1 MREPSKEPRM
11 SLLSVADALAKILA
25 AIPDSVDS
33 ENVPV
38 ARAAGRT
45 LAADITAS
53 RTQPPFPASAMDGYA
68 VRAADVAQVPATLK
82 VVGISAAGHGYAQ
95 TIGPGEAVRIFTGA
109 PIPEGADAVLI
120 QENAQAQGDT
130 VTAREPVA
138 AGRFFRR
145 AGLDFSEGEI
155 LLRAGE
161 TLDARRLALAAA
173 AGHAVL
179 PLRRRPRV
187 AIIATGDELVRP
199 GEIPA
204 WDQIVASNGPALSAL
219 AAEAG
224 AEAIDLGIV
233 RDDLGALREAIGR
246 ARQAGADLVVT
257 LGGASVG
264 DHDLVRAALHEEGL
278 ELGFWRV
285 ALRPGKPL
293 MFGRLGAM
301 TVIGLPGNPVSSI
314 VCGLLFVVPAIRAL
328 LGDPRAG
335 LDRTEPAV
343 LGRDMPENDQ
353 RQDYLRARIETAPD
367 RLPVVHP
374 ENRQDSSMLSVLGS
388 SEALLVR
395 APHAPAAK
403 AGEPCRIIRLDRRIV

>member
-1 MREPSKEPRM
+1 M
-11 SLLSVADALAKILA
+11 SLLPVADALANILA
-25 AIPDSVDS
+25 AIPGPVEAESI
-33 ENVPV
+33 PV

-45 LAADITAS
+45 LAADLAAL

-68 VRAADVAQVPATLK
+68 VRAADVAQVPATLRL
-82 VVGISAAGHGYAQ
+82 VGTSAAGHGYSERV
-95 TIGPGEAVRIFTGA
+95 GPGEAVRIFTGA
-109 PIPEGADAVLI
+109 PVPEGADAILI
-120 QENAQAQGDT
+120 QENAETEGDT

-138 AGRFFRR
+138 AGRFLRR
-145 AGLDFSEGEI
+145 AGLDFAKGET

-179 PLRRRPRV
+179 PMRRRPRV
-187 AIIATGDELVRP
+187 AVIATGDELVRP
-199 GEIPA
+199 GETPA
-204 WDQIVASNGPALSAL
+204 WDQIVASNGLAL
-219 AAEAG
+219 AALATEAG

-233 RDDLGALREAIGR
+233 ADDLAALRDAIAR
-246 ARQAGADLVVT
+246 ARAAGADLVVT

-264 DHDLVRAALHEEGL
+264 DHDLVQAALREEGL

-293 MFGRLGAM
+293 MFGRLGPM

-335 LDRTEPAV
+335 QDRTEPAV

-367 RLPVVHP
+367 RLPVAHP

-403 AGEPCRIIRLDRRIV
+403 AGDPCRIIRLDRRIV

>member
-1 MREPSKEPRM
+1 M
-11 SLLSVADALAKILA
+11 SLLPVAEALQKILA
-25 AIPDSVDS
+25 AIPGPVEPES
-33 ENVPV
+33 VPV
-38 ARAAGRT
+38 AKAAGRT
-45 LAADITAS
+45 LAADIAAL

-82 VVGISAAGHGYAQ
+82 VVGMSAAGHGYAQ
-95 TIGPGEAVRIFTGA
+95 KIGPGEAVRIFTGA
-109 PIPEGADAVLI
+109 PVPKGADAI
-120 QENAQAQGDT
+120 RIPENAKADGDT

-138 AGRFFRR
+138 AGRFLRR
-145 AGLDFSEGEI
+145 AGLDFAEGET
-155 LLRAGE
+155 LQRAGE

-179 PLRRRPRV
+179 SLRRRPRV
-187 AIIATGDELVRP
+187 AVIATGDELVRP
-199 GEIPA
+199 GETPA
-204 WDQIVASNGPALSAL
+204 WDQIVASNGLAL
-219 AAEAG
+219 AALATEAG

-233 RDDLGALREAIGR
+233 TDDLGSLRDAIAR
-246 ARQAGADLVVT
+246 ARAAKADLVVT

-264 DHDLVRAALHEEGL
+264 DHDLVQAALRQEGL

-335 LDRTEPAV
+335 EDRSEPAV

-353 RQDYLRARIETAPD
+353 RQDYLRARLDIAPD
-367 RLPVVHP
+367 RLPVAHP
-374 ENRQDSSMLSVLGS
+374 ESRQDSSMLSVLGS

-403 AGEPCRIIRLDRRIV
+403 AGDPCRIIRLDRRIL